1 MTSQGWVQRTSARDD
16 DLTFVLVGLGLD
28 AEDGDHHDDDHDG
41 GGGQG
46 HNKPDLA
53 VKRLCLKIPELK
65 IDLRWRLDLKYDNLN
80 NWVYCQ

>member
-1 MTSQGWVQRTSARDD
+1 MAWQEGEIDRGEPGRV
-16 DLTFVLVGLGLD
+16 LTFVFVCLGLD

-53 VKRLCLKIPELK
+53 VKRLGLKIPEL
-65 IDLRWRLDLKYDNLN
+65 
-80 NWVYCQ
+80 